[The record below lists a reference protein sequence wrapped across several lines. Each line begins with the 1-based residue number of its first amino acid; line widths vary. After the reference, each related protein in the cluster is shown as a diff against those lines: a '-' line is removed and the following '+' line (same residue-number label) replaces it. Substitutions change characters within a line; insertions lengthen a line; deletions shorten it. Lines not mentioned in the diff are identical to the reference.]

1 VARTIPLPTPELVA
15 RMVAAERQ
23 CMTDWL
29 QALADLPDNP
39 FGIAIK
45 SFGQATA
52 LVCRAIPAQVYNRVF
67 GLTVEDRD
75 HIPAIID
82 LYEQHG
88 VSPVFDLNPY
98 AIPPYWVEPNI
109 FPALIR
115 HGFSHGAF
123 HQLLYGLPTTD
134 CPALPSDIMIRVVE
148 SEDADTFAHVYEQ
161 VWGGSGSVRALIG
174 HPRFRCY
181 LAYVAGM
188 PAALGILHI
197 ANGVGSMANGL
208 TVPSMR
214 GRGCQ
219 TALLHRRIADAAR
232 AGCDLLVSQCMPGVT
247 SQNNQ
252 LRVGFQIAGSKA
264 WWVRIPQL
272 AVAAQHDPAL

>member
-1 VARTIPLPTPELVA
+1 MSVSTSKPLPTPELVA
-15 RMVAAERQ
+15 RMVAAEQQ

-39 FGIAIK
+39 FGIVIK
-45 SFGQATA
+45 SFGHATA
-52 LVCRAIPAQVYNRVF
+52 LVCGTIPAQVYNRVF
-67 GLTVEDRD
+67 GLTVEDRE

-82 LYEQHG
+82 FYTEHG
-88 VSPVFDLNPY
+88 ASPVFDLSPY
-98 AIPPYWVEPNI
+98 SIPPYWVEPNV

-115 HGFSHGAF
+115 HGFYQGAF
-123 HQLLYGLPTTD
+123 HQLLYGIPTTD
-134 CPALPSDIMIRVVE
+134 CPPAPPELEIRAVGPA
-148 SEDADTFAHVYEQ
+148 DADTFADVYDQ
-161 VWGGSGSVRALIG
+161 VWGGSGAVRVLIQ

-181 LAYVAGM
+181 LAFVEGK
-188 PAALGILHI
+188 PAALGILHV

-208 TVPSMR
+208 TVPSLR

-232 AGCDLLVSQCMPGVT
+232 AGCDLLVSQGMPGVT

-252 LRVGFQIAGSKA
+252 LRAGFQIAGSKA
-264 WWVRIPQL
+264 WWVRSP
-272 AVAAQHDPAL
+272 